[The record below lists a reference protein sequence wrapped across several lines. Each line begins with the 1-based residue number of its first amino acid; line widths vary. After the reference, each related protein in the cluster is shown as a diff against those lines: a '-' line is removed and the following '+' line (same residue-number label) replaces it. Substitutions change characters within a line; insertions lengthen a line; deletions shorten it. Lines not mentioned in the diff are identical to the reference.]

1 MPFDAGTTTGIIVY
15 GRTLGFICKS
25 VDQILFRA
33 CSFKIHFHLRNV
45 FLINIFI
52 DLKNIILFVDNE
64 YIISQ
69 LIDYLNEIYNI
80 FNEDLIEMA
89 NQNIYS
95 ND

>member
-1 MPFDAGTTTGIIVY
+1 M
-15 GRTLGFICKS
+15 
-25 VDQILFRA
+25 
-33 CSFKIHFHLRNV
+33 
-45 FLINIFI
+45 
-52 DLKNIILFVDNE
+52 DNE